1 MDIFFKFYKRRN
13 VRILNKIY
21 DSSSSKI
28 RNKSF
33 KEQIILKIL
42 FKTILNKKI
51 YENSLKVSI

>member
-28 RNKSF
+28 KNKSF
-33 KEQIILKIL
+33 KEKIILKIL